1 MLSRFPCRIQTMKR
15 PPQMLLIENVVGF
28 DTSITREALKSLLQK
43 NGYHFQDFILSPKD
57 FGTPYSR
64 PRYFCV
70 ARRKPFPVSKDF
82 DTPWTCRPQFLL
94 EHLSRGRVKWEQ
106 SPEVRPHHQLL

>member
-1 MLSRFPCRIQTMKR
+1 MKR
-15 PPQMLLIENVVGF
+15 PPGMLLIENVVGF

-43 NGYHFQDFILSPKD
+43 NGYHFQEFILSPKN

-70 ARRKPFPVSKDF
+70 ARKKPFPVTKDF
-82 DTPWTCRPQFLL
+82 ATPWTCRPQVLL
-94 EHLSRGRVKWEQ
+94 EHLSRGQAAWGQ
-106 SPEVRPHHQLL
+106 SPEVWPPLQAL